1 MNDCMERR
9 IDAISD
15 GNLEAIPILYKNFGE
30 IQTGFTEIER
40 RKLQEDPDMVPSL
53 DIEEVVKPIA
63 AAPSLVVALRN
74 AETKLRL
81 NASIA
86 PAALSP
92 FSQGGDAFPGFAE
105 IVRKVARDTL
115 TEMALGGTLGASS
128 SKPQLLIKGPE
139 AEPAEPAEPAERP
152 AALLASVNAAID
164 ALGEPSELKIG
175 TVAAAAD
182 ENDDDELREKAIE
195 RGIRQNA
202 DTDFVEDDV
211 AAAAKAEA
219 AAKDAEAAEDAL
231 REKAIEIGLQNVGS
245 DFVDDDEGPAAAATT
260 AATTTSAGPARPAT
274 AAGPARPAT
283 ASSRQDNK
291 KQAKIDYIAKYI
303 REVIDYVS
311 TIKPLCKLF
320 KLNKNGTDYD
330 EKTDVRLFRS
340 KSMFSGITDTSVILE
355 RLPLG
360 IEILQWFDQWHK
372 NCKKSA
378 DFFKDRKSTC
388 KEISGLIAELDQQVK
403 SREVSN
409 ADFFTFFNEFQGPFD
424 ETIDVIECI
433 MVEIRELRDTG
444 VHVSRMKKGRGEL
457 PGTGTGAAVRP
468 SPTRPRNAWDTPPE
482 SPPSE
487 SAPASPRASGP
498 EPTSW
503 VRPDSPRSNWAVPVS
518 PVTLPADIMKDAHIA
533 RIRGAASPTSF
544 SRSTPRASSPDTS
557 SRRADDDDDLA
568 AAARGRLKQRNP
580 PAGAAVEGDN
590 SDAARENRRVEAL
603 AAIEAEDIAAAE
615 KEKARKAAAL
625 DARTKPR
632 PVPVQAQAPVPLAT
646 GQKRKPP
653 KPLVVPVAPAAAAAE
668 KPAPLPNVVNAQF
681 IAKRPDQTAIDA
693 KRQEE
698 WATLSPDDRREAE
711 ALAAIEDEEIA
722 DYKRRSL
729 AKKGMKAYPGVAVA
743 APASPGASAG
753 VRRPASA
760 SGAAADTKVV
770 PSLQISSPLTMSN
783 QSMSAPIISPRK
795 PVGLDEPALQPPLR
809 ISSPLTSRG
818 LMSSSRKPGGLSGG
832 SKKRTSSVN
841 HKKTVKKTVKTNAP
855 RPKKGTKKIVKYPKK
870 RKFTIK
876 ITQ

>member
-1 MNDCMERR
+1 M
-9 IDAISD
+9 
-15 GNLEAIPILYKNFGE
+15 
-30 IQTGFTEIER
+30 
-40 RKLQEDPDMVPSL
+40 
-53 DIEEVVKPIA
+53 
-63 AAPSLVVALRN
+63 
-74 AETKLRL
+74 
-81 NASIA
+81 
-86 PAALSP
+86 
-92 FSQGGDAFPGFAE
+92 
-105 IVRKVARDTL
+105 
-115 TEMALGGTLGASS
+115 
-128 SKPQLLIKGPE
+128 
-139 AEPAEPAEPAERP
+139 
-152 AALLASVNAAID
+152 
-164 ALGEPSELKIG
+164 
-175 TVAAAAD
+175 
-182 ENDDDELREKAIE
+182 
-195 RGIRQNA
+195 
-202 DTDFVEDDV
+202 
-211 AAAAKAEA
+211 
-219 AAKDAEAAEDAL
+219 
-231 REKAIEIGLQNVGS
+231 
-245 DFVDDDEGPAAAATT
+245 
-260 AATTTSAGPARPAT
+260 
-274 AAGPARPAT
+274 
-283 ASSRQDNK
+283 
-291 KQAKIDYIAKYI
+291 
-303 REVIDYVS
+303 
-311 TIKPLCKLF
+311 CKLF

-340 KSMFSGITDTSVILE
+340 KSLFSGITDTSVMLE

-409 ADFFTFFNEFQGPFD
+409 ADFFTFFNEFHGPFD

-457 PGTGTGAAVRP
+457 PGTGAGAGAAVRP

-518 PVTLPADIMKDAHIA
+518 PVTLPADLMKDAHIA

-557 SRRADDDDDLA
+557 SRRADDDDDDDLA

-580 PAGAAVEGDN
+580 PAGAAVEGDT

-653 KPLVVPVAPAAAAAE
+653 KPLVVPVAPAAAE

-698 WATLSPDDRREAE
+698 WATLSPEDRREAE

-760 SGAAADTKVV
+760 SSASASAAPVVPVAVPKSAAVQAAETRNAQLPAALRDALAGVKRPASASGAAADTKVV

-795 PVGLDEPALQPPLR
+795 PVGLDEPALQPQLR

-818 LMSSSRKPGGLSGG
+818 LSSSRKPGGLSGG

-876 ITQ
+876 IKQ